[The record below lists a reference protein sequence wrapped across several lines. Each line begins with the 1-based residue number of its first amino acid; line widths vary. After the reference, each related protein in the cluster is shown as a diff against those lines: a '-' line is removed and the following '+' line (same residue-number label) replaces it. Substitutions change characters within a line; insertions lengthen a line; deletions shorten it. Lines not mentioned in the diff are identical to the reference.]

1 MRVVSKYGLGKLVVL
16 LTVAAM
22 LFSVF
27 GPTEASAATTSLT
40 ITKYAS
46 DKTTVLDQRTVT
58 YQELRDGQ
66 LSDGTPIP
74 IMGDGSTRY
83 YHQGPVFIDDP
94 DPETQEL
101 LRWNEAEDRN
111 WDTKDMGAVKGTN
124 VKDLCEL
131 VGGMAEGDT
140 LQIKA
145 SDGFKKEYAYKNVY
159 QYSDREGPMVVCWYK
174 DGKYPDSGYTDGMR
188 LVWFAEAT
196 YKEGPTDVKGL
207 PSGYYYVF
215 GNWDW
220 RLAAESKYW
229 HYYNE
234 YPTTTGLSVQNVN
247 ALVIYSTQAPKAT
260 WYVDDSGEA
269 DFTTIQAAVTAISG

>member
-74 IMGDGSTRY
+74 IMGDGSTHY

-111 WDTKDMGAVKGTN
+111 WDNKDMGAVKGTN

-159 QYSDREGPMVVCWYK
+159 QYSIVKVPWWSAGK
-174 DGKYPDSGYTDGMR
+174 DGKHPDSGYMTGCA
-188 LVWFAEAT
+188 WS
-196 YKEGPTDVKGL
+196 GL
-207 PSGYYYVF
+207 PKPHTKKAQPCVVYLETITSSATGTGVC
-215 GNWDW
+215 
-220 RLAAESKYW
+220 AESKYW
-229 HYYNE
+229 YYYNISIPLPPH
-234 YPTTTGLSVQNVN
+234 YPYRMLT
-247 ALVIYSTQAPKAT
+247 LVIYSTQAQAT
-260 WYVDDSGEA
+260 STLMSGEA
-269 DFTTIQAAVTAISG
+269 DFTTIQADDGVQC

>member
-1 MRVVSKYGLGKLVVL
+1 MRVVSNNGSGKLVVL
-16 LTVAAM
+16 LTVVAM
-22 LFSVF
+22 LFTLF
-27 GPTEASAATTSLT
+27 MFAPNDASAATTSLT

-74 IMGDGSTRY
+74 IMGDGSTHY

-111 WDTKDMGAVKGTN
+111 WDNKDMGAVKGTN

-174 DGKYPDSGYTDGMR
+174 DGKYPDSGYTDG
-188 LVWFAEAT
+188 
-196 YKEGPTDVKGL
+196 
-207 PSGYYYVF
+207 
-215 GNWDW
+215 
-220 RLAAESKYW
+220 
-229 HYYNE
+229 
-234 YPTTTGLSVQNVN
+234 
-247 ALVIYSTQAPKAT
+247 
-260 WYVDDSGEA
+260 
-269 DFTTIQAAVTAISG
+269 